1 MTPGFAMVAATSY
14 RILGSLAATWWKIA
28 ISAHASRLHRWRR
41 DGLIEEAPRGLI
53 ALSAP

>member
-14 RILGSLAATWWKIA
+14 RILGGALVEKIA

-41 DGLIEEAPRGLI
+41 DDLIEGAPRGLI